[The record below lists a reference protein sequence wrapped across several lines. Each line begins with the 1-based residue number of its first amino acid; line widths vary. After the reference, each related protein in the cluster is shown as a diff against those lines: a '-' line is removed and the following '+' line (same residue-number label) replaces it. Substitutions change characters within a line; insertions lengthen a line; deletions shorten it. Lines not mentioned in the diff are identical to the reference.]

1 MSQNTEKNAEF
12 YRITQQISPAHATS
26 QYTASSGFG
35 STASVSLTTAND
47 RSGRV
52 TVTCA
57 GSGQGANPT
66 LAVVYSEPYTVA
78 PHVFCTRGGGAQAT
92 INFSVT
98 TEATTGFTATFNG
111 TASGT
116 EAYTFNYCVVG

>member
-1 MSQNTEKNAEF
+1 MSKTTEKNTEF
-12 YRITQQISPAHATS
+12 YRITGQLGPAHATT

-35 STASVSLTTAND
+35 STASATLTSAND
-47 RSGRV
+47 RAGRV

-57 GSGQGANPT
+57 GTGQGASPT
-66 LAVVYSEPYTVA
+66 LAVVYSEPYEVA

-92 INFSVT
+92 IQFSVT